1 MHVFEIVD
9 DPLCFWATCFRHG
22 TRYGDNRMQIFV
34 QIHPFPGQQLPQS
47 FESLAEKLGSL
58 PGMFFEMDGSFV
70 WVDHDFTPA
79 SQMDGMV
86 YDRQGKLE
94 YVEIKGACNAQQW
107 HTLCQAVC
115 GLAIQRPLEPKSGE
129 AELEYSVI
137 DKIARVHRVAKG
149 DWTTASEIARTLIP
163 L

>member
-1 MHVFEIVD
+1 
-9 DPLCFWATCFRHG
+9 
-22 TRYGDNRMQIFV
+22 MQIFV
-34 QIHPFPGQQLPQS
+34 QIHPFPCQQLPQS
-47 FESLAEKLGSL
+47 FEALAEKLRSM

-70 WVDHDFTPA
+70 WMDHDLTPA

-115 GLAIQRPLEPKSGE
+115 GLAIRLPLEPKSRE
-129 AELEYSVI
+129 AEMDYSVI
-137 DKIARVHRVAKG
+137 NEIARVHRVAEG
-149 DWTTASEIARTLIP
+149 DWTTACEIANSLVFNR
-163 L
+163 

>member
-1 MHVFEIVD
+1 
-9 DPLCFWATCFRHG
+9 
-22 TRYGDNRMQIFV
+22 MQIFV

-47 FESLAEKLGSL
+47 FESLAEKLGSM
-58 PGMFFEMDGSFV
+58 PGMVFEMDGSFV

-86 YDRQGKLE
+86 YDRLGKLE

-107 HTLCQAVC
+107 HTLCQIVC
-115 GLAIQRPLEPKSGE
+115 GLDIHEILAPKNRE

-137 DKIARVHRVAKG
+137 DQIARVHQVAEG
-149 DWTTASEIARTLIP
+149 DWTTASEIARQLPTKVYGKNPIG
-163 L
+163 

>member
-1 MHVFEIVD
+1 M
-9 DPLCFWATCFRHG
+9 R
-22 TRYGDNRMQIFV
+22 IFV

-47 FESLAEKLGSL
+47 FESFAENLGSM
-58 PGMFFEMDGSFV
+58 PGMVFEMDGSFV

-94 YVEIKGACNAQQW
+94 YVEIKGTCNAQQW
-107 HTLCQAVC
+107 HTLCEAVC
-115 GLAIQRPLEPKSGE
+115 GLAIHLPLKRKSRK

-137 DKIARVHRVAKG
+137 NRIARVHRVAEG
-149 DWTTASEIARTLIP
+149 NWTTASEIASDLV
-163 L
+163 LQGLD